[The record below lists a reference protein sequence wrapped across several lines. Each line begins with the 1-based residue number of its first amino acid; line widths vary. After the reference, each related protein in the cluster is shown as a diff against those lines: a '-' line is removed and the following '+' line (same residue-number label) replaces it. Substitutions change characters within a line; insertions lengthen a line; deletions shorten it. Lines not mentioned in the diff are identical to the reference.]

1 MIAPINRKLSLDSEW
16 KEWSNYVLITLEKLS
31 EELTKRDKER
41 AVFKEKMLMDLMVLR
56 EFFISKISES
66 EKMNRKNV
74 DEVIVKIES
83 MISDVSSNHTKLSDK
98 FITFNEN
105 VVMPLRI
112 KLAVLSI
119 VGGAVGGTIVYV
131 VTPLLVRLMT
141 GS

>member
-1 MIAPINRKLSLDSEW
+1 MITPINRKLSLDSEW

-41 AVFKEKMLMDLMVLR
+41 AVFKEKMLVDLMSLR

-66 EKMNRKNV
+66 EKMNKTNI

-83 MISDVSSNHTKLSDK
+83 MIGNVSSNHTKLSEK
-98 FITFNEN
+98 FITFNET

-119 VGGAVGGTIVYV
+119 VGGAVGGTIVYI
-131 VTPLLVRLMT
+131 VTPLLVRLIA
-141 GS
+141 GN